1 MTASAVRVG
10 DLVCAPGELAKGSLL
25 AGYERDGA
33 EIRVPTLVMNGI
45 GEGPSIY
52 VGALVHGNEPAGIEV
67 IRRVLRE
74 EVSPAELRGAII
86 AVPIQNPLA
95 YRTSTY
101 HSLEDG
107 LNANRIFP
115 GDPHETLTNRVIA
128 AISSAAMDQC
138 SHVIDLHCN
147 ARDSI
152 LFNFTRWESSAT
164 GRANVALSQAFG
176 FTTVLSQPKREGFGF
191 EERLVGLLADTAL
204 SDGKPCI
211 TVELTPSY
219 GWEEPVLQAGV
230 RGVVNVLRSLDM
242 LDGDAEPQDPSLPII
257 REILGPQ
264 LRVTPDRGGLV
275 HPVVPVGTWVEDGD
289 VVVLIRDAWGDVI
302 EEIRSPAAGYVLAYP
317 HHGNHAAASG
327 DIVVFVAP
335 ISTTAI
341 EVETA

>member
-1 MTASAVRVG
+1 VADIRVG
-10 DLVCAPGELAKGSLL
+10 DLRCAPGELAKGSLL
-25 AGYERDGA
+25 AGYERDGT
-33 EIRVPTLVMNGI
+33 EIRVPTLVMRGSRD
-45 GEGPSIY
+45 GPSLY

-67 IRRVLRE
+67 IRRVMRE
-74 EVSPAELRGAII
+74 KLDPKDLAGAIV

-107 LNANRIFP
+107 LNANRIYP
-115 GDPHETLTNRVIA
+115 GDRHETLTNRIIA
-128 AISSAAMDQC
+128 AISEHALQQC
-138 SHVIDLHCN
+138 SHVVDLHCN

-152 LFNFTRWESSAT
+152 LFNFTRWHDSPV
-164 GRANVALSQAFG
+164 GRANVAMSRAFG

-204 SDGKPCI
+204 ADGKPCI

-219 GWEEPVLQAGV
+219 GWEEPTLRAGV
-230 RGVVNVLRSLDM
+230 RGLLNVLRSLDM
-242 LDGDAEPQDPSLPII
+242 LDGEIETHDPSLPII
-257 REILGPQ
+257 PEVLGPQ

-275 HPVVPVGTWVEDGD
+275 HPVVPVGTWVEAGQVIVLVRDPWGD
-289 VVVLIRDAWGDVI
+289 VV
-302 EEIRSPAAGYVLAYP
+302 EEIKSPVSGYVLAYP

-335 ISTTAI
+335 VSTIA
-341 EVETA
+341 V

>member
-1 MTASAVRVG
+1 MTRPVLRVG
-10 DLVCAPGELAKGSLL
+10 DLACPPGELAKGSLL
-25 AGYERDGA
+25 AGYERDGT
-33 EIRVPTLVMNGI
+33 EIRVPTLVMNGDAD
-45 GEGPSIY
+45 GPSIY

-74 EVSPAELRGAII
+74 EVRPSELRGAVI

-115 GDPHETLTNRVIA
+115 GDAHETLTNRIIA
-128 AISSAAMDQC
+128 AISSEAMAQC

-152 LFNFTRWESSAT
+152 LFNFTRWEDSET

-176 FTTVLSQPKREGFGF
+176 FTTVLSKPKREGFGF

-204 SDGKPCI
+204 ADRKPCI

-219 GWEEPVLQAGV
+219 GWEEPALQGGV
-230 RGVVNVLRSLDM
+230 RGLVNVLKWLDM
-242 LDGDAEPQDPSLPII
+242 LDGDPEPQDPSLPII
-257 REILGPQ
+257 GEILGPQ

-275 HPVVPVGTWVEDGD
+275 HPVVPVGTWVEEGQ
-289 VVVLIRDAWGDVI
+289 VVVLIRDPWGDVI

-335 ISTTAI
+335 VSSTPI
-341 EVETA
+341 

>member
-1 MTASAVRVG
+1 VSRSAVQVG
-10 DLVCAPGELAKGSLL
+10 DTICPPAELAKGSLL

-33 EIRVPTLVMNGI
+33 EIRVPTLIANGT
-45 GEGPSIY
+45 GDGPSVYI
-52 VGALVHGNEPAGIEV
+52 GALVHGNELAGVEV

-74 EVSPAELRGAII
+74 EVRPAELRGAII

-115 GDPHETLTNRVIA
+115 GDPHETLTNRIIA
-128 AISSAAMDQC
+128 AVSRHALDQC

-152 LFNFTRWESSAT
+152 LFDFTRWEDSDT
-164 GRANVALSQAFG
+164 GRANVAMSQAFG
-176 FTTVLSQPKREGFGF
+176 FTTVLSQPKRQGFGF

-204 SDGKPCI
+204 ASGKPCI
-211 TVELTPSY
+211 TVELTPTHD
-219 GWEEPVLQAGV
+219 WEERVIRAGV
-230 RGVVNVLRSLDM
+230 RGVLNVLRHLDM
-242 LDGDAEPQDPSLPII
+242 LPGEIEPQEASLPII
-257 REILGPQ
+257 PMILGPQ
-264 LRVTPDRGGLV
+264 LRVTPERGGLV
-275 HPVVPVGTWVEDGD
+275 HPQHPVATWVEEGQ
-289 VVVLIRDAWGDVI
+289 VVVLIRDPWGDVI
-302 EEIRSPAAGYVLAYP
+302 EEVRSPAAGYILAYP

-335 ISTTAI
+335 VSTIAM
-341 EVETA
+341 